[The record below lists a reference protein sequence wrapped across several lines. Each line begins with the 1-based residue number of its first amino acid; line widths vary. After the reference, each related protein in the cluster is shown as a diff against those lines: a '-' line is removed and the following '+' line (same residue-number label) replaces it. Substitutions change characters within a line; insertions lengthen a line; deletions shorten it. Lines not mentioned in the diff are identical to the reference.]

1 VSVERTRRTRP
12 RLGRRAGLAAA
23 EAAGYAL
30 GVRLAILVS
39 SLALL
44 TFACGGEAPT
54 ELDHDGGAGGSGGAA
69 QLGCDASAPATR
81 TISCVESFTPGPGA
95 GFGQDAF
102 PDIVYGDPV
111 GGGDMKGGTDV
122 LSLGKG
128 GEIVFGFGG
137 NAIVD
142 GDGVD
147 FLVFENAFYKK
158 GQPDQPFAEVAEVA
172 VSDDGVAWSAFPC
185 AKDAYPF
192 EGCAGWH
199 PVFANDALGISAL
212 DPAVAG
218 GDGFD
223 LAAIGIT
230 HARFVRIRDL
240 GSISAAP
247 NAGFDLDAA
256 AIVNAAVAGE

>member
-1 VSVERTRRTRP
+1 
-12 RLGRRAGLAAA
+12 
-23 EAAGYAL
+23 
-30 GVRLAILVS
+30 VRLAALIT

-44 TFACGGEAPT
+44 TLACGSETPT
-54 ELDHDGGAGGSGGAA
+54 DRGDGAGGGGTGGDGGGGAA
-69 QLGCDASAPATR
+69 VVGCDPAAPATR
-81 TISCVESFTPGPGA
+81 TISCIESFTPGPGA
-95 GFGQDAF
+95 GFGQEAF
-102 PDIVYGDPV
+102 PGIVYGDPV

-142 GDGVD
+142 GDGID
-147 FLVFENAFYKK
+147 FIVFENAFYKK
-158 GQPDQPFAEVAEVA
+158 GQPDQPFADLAEVA
-172 VSDDGVAWSAFPC
+172 VSDDGATWTPFPC
-185 AKDAYPF
+185 AREDVPY

-218 GDGFD
+218 GDAFD
-223 LAAIGIT
+223 LAAIGVAR
-230 HARFVRIRDL
+230 ARFVRIRDL